1 MTKKL
6 TVIKKKAFEHIVG
19 EEFEHVYYIKNDSDF
34 QFAISDI
41 YGNMD
46 EETTDYYESEL
57 NDIHALKNGEYYL
70 ECGDFNVTVII
81 EDIVFINRFKYI

>member
-1 MTKKL
+1 MIKKL
-6 TVIKKKAFEHIVG
+6 TVIEKRASEHIVG
-19 EEFEHVYYIKNDSDF
+19 EEYKYVYYVKNDSDF

-41 YGNMD
+41 YGHLD
-46 EETTDYYESEL
+46 EEKTDYYEQEL